1 MKKGVPSRCD
11 PPSRSPLLDG
21 WTEPQQEA
29 TTTTESPIVH
39 DDGIV
44 IPSSGLLCGEVTTT
58 IPPDVDERACQV
70 YTINALDNTRDAVI
84 EIIDCILKQTETYT
98 LPPNTCLFLY
108 SLLQPLV
115 IDPGFGS
122 TDQVG
127 GGSGDG
133 SDGSDDSDGSS
144 DGDDDGDD
152 DDTYE
157 NENGSVA
164 EDTDGDG
171 IPDVG
176 VVIDAPLDC
185 TVLIPLPSQPSDGG
199 DTDDG
204 GDGGDSGDTTASD
217 AGTNGGVTGQPG
229 PSGTVEGIVY
239 EGPEASGLSC
249 GGGNYDPTIQLVTSG
264 NWLRVAS
271 VGYGT
276 TQDAPVYLED
286 GTQAPYTYKPNAAFI
301 YERDIDARLVYSTYI
316 SDKEIPTI
324 YDGENNYTYQK
335 HREFAFQTPK
345 QLGTQITIAADSPN
359 ELVLVM
365 DNYKNRNVRG
375 NPGYLVVEA
384 TSPTESGLSTPY
396 YTFIL
401 SNGYTFG
408 DRDVSYNS
416 SGIVVQGTPD
426 SIENP
431 DKRTF
436 RYALNGLDFRYG
448 NFRTLNKALPRTKA
462 TVIDGGDIFSPE
474 FFSWNVNSGVTSGYG
489 WDSGTYR
496 VLNQSNWI
504 SETHTVY
511 EHKLIPV
518 EIDKNSYT
526 VENND
531 LIASEDGWFP
541 RDTSDS
547 EDGDRLEFNNGVL
560 VGLESIG
567 VDIDNI
573 FLEVVTATSYT
584 SNPQGV
590 RPDGTN
596 MIRGSGPSD
605 IRAFPRH
612 LSTQQTKRGLFS
624 FGPSGNFFDLLRYD
638 NASIL
643 KSQPSSNYKYYR
655 YEIHAEASAVPCFTS
670 ECGDT
675 LSLEQEVVL
684 NYWNTDLSTID
695 IVYPS
700 GSFIAELATA
710 SNSCAPCSDVLDCCD
725 PFAVSKKSAYDN
737 YQSFVVQGSG
747 YIPINFYPCTIS
759 DKIATMRAV
768 TANNPAP
775 GLGDDNVAVTTTT
788 EEPVLTDPPALSLSG
803 GLWGVVNCV
812 SKFES
817 SYDAT
822 YGTCGSLD
830 DGGRFVYSTRVA
842 AQGGGNTW
850 DYTMVIFF
858 LGLWSIL
865 EFPDCLVLGNYTV
878 LSTTTDVNP
887 DNPNV
892 PPSSATWT
900 NTYQVEFNPEAC

>member
-29 TTTTESPIVH
+29 ATTTESPIVY

-44 IPSSGLLCGEVTTT
+44 IPSSGLLCGEVATT
-58 IPPDVDERACQV
+58 IPPDVDERACQI

-84 EIIDCILKQTETYT
+84 EIIDCILQQTETYT

-133 SDGSDDSDGSS
+133 SDDG
-144 DGDDDGDD
+144 DDGDD

-176 VVIDAPLDC
+176 VVVDAPLDC
-185 TVLIPLPSQPSDGG
+185 TVLEPVPEEAPDGG
-199 DTDDG
+199 DTEDG
-204 GDGGDSGDTTASD
+204 GSGDSSD
-217 AGTNGGVTGQPG
+217 AGTDGGVTGQPS
-229 PSGTVEGIVY
+229 PSGATGGIVY
-239 EGPEASGLSC
+239 EGPAASGLAC
-249 GGGNYDPTIQLVTSG
+249 GGGDYDPTIQLVTSG

-271 VGYGT
+271 VGHGT
-276 TQDAPVYLED
+276 TQDAPVYLAD
-286 GTQAPYTYKPNAAFI
+286 GTQAPYTYKPNAMFI
-301 YERDIDARLVYSTYI
+301 YERDADSTLVYSTYV

-324 YDGENNYTYQK
+324 YDGDNNYTYQK
-335 HREFAFQTPK
+335 HRELAFQTPK
-345 QLGTQITIAADSPN
+345 QLGTQATIASNSPN
-359 ELVLVM
+359 DLVLIM

-375 NPGYLVVEA
+375 NPGYLVLES
-384 TSPTESGLSTPY
+384 TSPTNDGLTTPY

-416 SGIVVQGTPD
+416 SGIVVMGTPE

-431 DKRTF
+431 DQRTF
-436 RYALNGLDFRYG
+436 RYTLNGLDFRYD
-448 NFRTLNKALPRTKA
+448 NFRGLNKTLPRTRA
-462 TVIDGGDIFSPE
+462 ITIDGGNIFSPE

-496 VLNQSNWI
+496 VRSQSDWI

-605 IRAFPRH
+605 ERPFPLH

-638 NASIL
+638 NASII

-655 YEIHAEASAVPCFTS
+655 YEIHAEASAIPCFTA
-670 ECGDT
+670 ECNDT
-675 LSLEQEVVL
+675 LRNEQEVVL

-700 GSFIAELATA
+700 GSLIAELATA
-710 SNSCAPCSDVLDCCD
+710 SNNCAPCSDVLECCD
-725 PFAVSKKSAYDN
+725 PFAVSEKSAYDN

-747 YIPINFYPCTIS
+747 YVPINFYPCTIS

-775 GLGDDNVAVTTTT
+775 ELPDDGDGDNVVVTTTT
-788 EEPVLTDPPALSLSG
+788 SDPSYDPPALSLSG
-803 GLWGVVNCV
+803 NLFGNVPPCLT
-812 SKFES
+812 KYES
-817 SYDAT
+817 SLDAT
-822 YGTCGSLD
+822 GGCSID
-830 DGGRFVYSTRVA
+830 DGGKFVYSHRTPS
-842 AQGGGNTW
+842 QGQGISD

-858 LGLWSIL
+858 LGQWSLIQFT
-865 EFPDCLVLGNYTV
+865 ECLVQGNYTV
-878 LSTTTDVNP
+878 FSTTSDVNP
-887 DNPNV
+887 DNPNA
-892 PPSSATWT
+892 PPNSATWT
-900 NTYQVEFNPEAC
+900 NSYQVEFNTEAC